1 MARIGQ
7 NLLHI
12 SHSVVVSA
20 TLYPL
25 VSLRACPVSRYQ
37 NVWSTLITGSAMSRI
52 TKTCKIALGG
62 ILATA
67 AAAALVAS
75 DSLAQNLPP
84 PPAPT
89 PPVAPTAPNLRPELS
104 GRPLERRDT
113 VLDRP
118 RPELDPLGVRL
129 GAFFLYPR
137 VILDELYNDNI
148 FATATNRRHD
158 FITVVSP
165 SAQLLSNWS
174 QHQIELRA
182 GASVGTYART
192 SSENYGDYFVSANG
206 RYDISRSLYGYGGAR
221 YDHLH
226 EERDS
231 PDTTVGTTEPV
242 EFDVYQVNAGIAQT
256 GLRIGY
262 DASVGFRREDYS
274 NASGFGGTT
283 VIEDGRDINVYT
295 GAVRV
300 NYEIFPRY
308 QAFVR
313 GEVNHREYD
322 NIGGIFGP
330 SRNSNGGR
338 ADAGITLD
346 ITGVTFAEAFV
357 GYIIQDYENTAFSNI
372 QGVDFG
378 GRVVW
383 NPSQLTTVTFLAD
396 RRVQD
401 TNTVALSSQGVAAN
415 SPGYLRSDV
424 GVTVDHEL
432 LRNVLLNF
440 RLNYENDDYKGIDRT
455 DNRYD
460 IGAGARYFLNRNI
473 YLGASYTYTKRESAG
488 VSKLQ
493 DFDRNLVLIR
503 LGAQI

>member
-1 MARIGQ
+1 
-7 NLLHI
+7 
-12 SHSVVVSA
+12 
-20 TLYPL
+20 
-25 VSLRACPVSRYQ
+25 
-37 NVWSTLITGSAMSRI
+37 MSRTI
-52 TKTCKIALGG
+52 KTSKIAVGG
-62 ILATA
+62 VLAVA
-67 AAAALVAS
+67 ASLVAG
-75 DSLAQNLPP
+75 DVLAQDLPP
-84 PPAPT
+84 LPTPT
-89 PPVAPTAPNLRPELS
+89 PPVAPTSPNLRPELS
-104 GRPLERRDT
+104 GRSLERGDT
-113 VLDRP
+113 VLSRP
-118 RPELDPLGVRL
+118 RPELDPLGVHL

-148 FATATNRRHD
+148 FATATNTRHD

-174 QHQIELRA
+174 QHQIDLRA

-192 SSENYGDYFVSANG
+192 SSENYGDYFVSGNG
-206 RYDISRSLYGYGGAR
+206 RYDISRYLYGYGGAR

-231 PDTTVGTTEPV
+231 PDATVGTTRPV
-242 EFDVYQVNAGIAQT
+242 EFDVYQANVGIAQN

-262 DASVGFRREDYS
+262 DASLGFRREEYS
-274 NASGFGGTT
+274 DTPGGGGVT
-283 VIEDGRDINVYT
+283 VIESGRDLNTYT
-295 GAVRV
+295 GAVRL

-322 NIGGIFGP
+322 NTGGIFGP
-330 SRNSNGGR
+330 SRNSNGSR
-338 ADAGITLD
+338 ADAGVTID

-357 GYIIQDYENTAFSNI
+357 GYIIQEYENDAFSNI

-383 NPSQLTTVTFLAD
+383 NPTQLTTVTFLAD

-401 TNTVALSSQGVAAN
+401 TNTAALNSQGAPAN
-415 SPGYLRSDV
+415 SPGYLRSDA
-424 GVTVDHEL
+424 GVTIDHEL
-432 LRNVLLNF
+432 FRNLLLNV

-460 IGAGARYFLNRNI
+460 IGAGARYFINRNI
-473 YLGASYTYTKRESAG
+473 YLGASYTYTKRDSSG
-488 VSKLQ
+488 TSKL
-493 DFDRNLVLIR
+493 DSFDRNLFLIR

>member
-1 MARIGQ
+1 
-7 NLLHI
+7 
-12 SHSVVVSA
+12 
-20 TLYPL
+20 
-25 VSLRACPVSRYQ
+25 
-37 NVWSTLITGSAMSRI
+37 MSR
-52 TKTCKIALGG
+52 TTRTCKIALGG
-62 ILATA
+62 IFA
-67 AAAALVAS
+67 AATVALVAS
-75 DSLAQNLPP
+75 DVLAQQLPP
-84 PPAPT
+84 LPTPT
-89 PPVAPTAPNLRPELS
+89 PPVAPTSPGLRPEPY

-137 VILDELYNDNI
+137 VILDELYNDNV
-148 FATATNRRHD
+148 FATARNRRHD

-174 QHQIELRA
+174 QHQLELRT
-182 GASVGTYART
+182 GASVGTYVRT
-192 SSENYGDYFVSANG
+192 SSENYGDYFVSGNG
-206 RYDISRSLYGYGGAR
+206 RYDISRNLFGYAGAR

-231 PDTTVGTTEPV
+231 PDTTVGTTRPV
-242 EFDVYQVNAGIAQT
+242 EFDVYQTNVGIAST
-256 GLRIGY
+256 GFRIGY

-274 NASGFGGTT
+274 NTPGAGGTT
-283 VIEDGRDINVYT
+283 ILQDGRDLNTYT

-322 NIGGIFGP
+322 NVGGIFGP
-330 SRNSNGGR
+330 ARNSNGGR
-338 ADAGITLD
+338 GDVGITIDL
-346 ITGVTFAEAFV
+346 TGVTFAEAFV
-357 GYIIQDYENTAFSNI
+357 GYIIQDYENAAFSNI

-383 NPSQLTTVTFLAD
+383 NPTQLTTVTFLVD

-401 TNTVALSSQGVAAN
+401 TNTVALSSQGVSVN
-415 SPGYLRSDV
+415 SPGYLRSDA

-440 RLNYENDDYKGIDRT
+440 RLNYQNDDYKGIDRS

-473 YLGASYTYTKRESAG
+473 YLGASYTYTKRESTGLA
-488 VSKLQ
+488 KLQ